1 MILDD
6 LEHSSRYEAMHPLFA
21 KAFNFIKSGDFLHG
35 DPGKHVVIEDELIV
49 MVNDAVLKSPDK
61 ARMEIH
67 DKYIDI
73 HVPISA
79 AEAFAWKRRSLL
91 SQEAEPFNAEKDAQ
105 HYLDEPE
112 TRFEVP
118 QGCFAI
124 FFPEDAHVGCVGEGI
139 LRKIVVKVK
148 VNSL

>member
-6 LEHSSRYEAMHPLFA
+6 LLHSSRYDGMHPLFSR
-21 KAFNFIKSGDFLHG
+21 AFDFIKSGDFLNSEL
-35 DPGKHVVIEDELIV
+35 GKHVLIENDLIV
-49 MVNDAVLKSPDK
+49 MVNDAVLKSSGK

-67 DKYIDI
+67 DEYIDI
-73 HVPISA
+73 HVPLSG
-79 AEAFAWKRRSLL
+79 AELFAWKRRSLL
-91 SQEAEPFNAEKDAQ
+91 SAPAESFNEEKDAQ

-112 TRFEVP
+112 TRFDVP

-124 FFPEDAHVGCVGEGI
+124 FFPEDAHVGCVGEGS

-148 VNSL
+148 RS